1 MDSEIPKE
9 ILNYLSNYFKERDY
23 IIGQEMED
31 FFWNHH
37 PPFYKKKI
45 NMTKEKTKI
54 YISTFSITDSNT
66 IKALEEIKEENYL
79 KSYSDT
85 IRFIL
90 KNIFNYKN
98 SNTDDKK

>member
-1 MDSEIPKE
+1 
-9 ILNYLSNYFKERDY
+9 
-23 IIGQEMED
+23 
-31 FFWNHH
+31 
-37 PPFYKKKI
+37 
-45 NMTKEKTKI
+45 MTKEKNRI
-54 YISTFSITDSNT
+54 YISTFSITDYNT

-98 SNTDDKK
+98 SKNDDQQGHN

>member
-1 MDSEIPKE
+1 
-9 ILNYLSNYFKERDY
+9 
-23 IIGQEMED
+23 
-31 FFWNHH
+31 
-37 PPFYKKKI
+37 
-45 NMTKEKTKI
+45 MTKEKTKI

-98 SNTDDKK
+98 SNTDDKQRNS